1 MSLKVAFID
10 SNINIGYISSIM
22 NYGQTIGGIIA
33 IKDNKVISSS
43 SLLEDTLTHATLCT
57 KIFLE
62 NVSGYFELFFI
73 NILDD
78 HTLKTDT
85 NSFLTALSWCLENK
99 IDLINLS
106 IGTTSL
112 VDVSHLSFKINELV
126 ENGTVIVSASSN
138 NNKMTFPASFDNVIG
153 VKALKSKLKQT
164 GFIYVEK
171 SIDRIEVNCYVK
183 NEIIEYNDKFYNI
196 YCSNSY
202 AAPFISAKICDFLFN
217 GCNSLEQIKDR
228 LKTNSLPMDNKSIKK
243 NYKKYFV
250 QKVNGPIIAVIGEV
264 DNGLTSLLIQ
274 KFFLKFVERNYYGI
288 CLSEHFKTDLSVG
301 ILNIAESDPYHPYE
315 KLKFYSHYSDASY
328 IIIHA
333 NKKFLCNNIKLKNI
347 DVILYDP
354 ALYDLKHKRGSKY
367 IAFPEYK
374 DFDVLFTKI
383 YNDLSSI

>member
-1 MSLKVAFID
+1 
-10 SNINIGYISSIM
+10 M

-228 LKTNSLPMDNKSIKK
+228 LKTNSLPMDN
-243 NYKKYFV
+243 
-250 QKVNGPIIAVIGEV
+250 
-264 DNGLTSLLIQ
+264 NGLTSLLIQ